1 MNRWV
6 ALFIASLIVASRVF
20 ADDENIPKMRYKK
33 EHALDRVTKKFEAA
47 IPSEAR
53 LPDGSPDINHPA
65 YQQVKAQWQE
75 QMDRTRAHYDQ
86 KDTRESMFETARRDA
101 GLRGEVVLDEK
112 GVPKEVGALV
122 GDTGGKAK
130 SLGSDKDYTA
140 ADYPS
145 GKRYVEQLK
154 RQQPG
159 IRVAEDSRGWRL
171 PDKDVLVWNTSR
183 GKEPPG
189 SSSYEAMIRDQAQPH
204 KDTFPH
210 PGGMHST
217 SGGRLGHEDA
227 RGAVLSNAVKAKDA
241 GINGKPADMHV
252 QMVAKSVHKSME
264 AAGTKDLNPEFV
276 GQLEKLRAHRRPE
289 EAGIVTFGAT
299 PERKLQERA
308 RFQEKAQEEMR
319 VAYEKAGQ
327 LSRELDSQRSRKVQE
342 LLAAGNKRGA
352 AKVRDTQIE
361 IEVATDVVLQEMARD
376 NPRFVKKL
384 TGLDPESVPGRERMI
399 GPSAKLTKISSDH
412 QKAPDGVE
420 PSAAL
425 PVAPESSPRQLLNKW
440 GGRTMT
446 GLDILSGGIGAAQE
460 EIEEAIRE
468 GRSPSKVRAATRAV
482 KDTLWGLTGI
492 PAVQQTVQRGREL
505 VKEEL
510 DAADARHGAEGH
522 SGTVATLKA
531 TGRFAKEVM
540 QWDTASQMAREEMAH
555 EEEQARLDGREPNY
569 LRSSVNGLARTVG
582 NVIGIEKIAEFA
594 STDWPAKA
602 EAARDER
609 FQRYWANARASEGLE
624 QVKAIQDELNDA
636 LNNLDPYNPAH
647 RARLDGLLARY
658 EKARGTLL
666 TVSQFMRKQFGPED
680 EGAAALYD
688 AVGQLPNPAGVTAVL
703 AAYDRVK
710 AEMDAEA
717 PQLVDEPD
725 ERETGGDEWA
735 AVGDV
740 ETVAGTQEQ
749 PVAEPRWE
757 DIPPEPPVAPEVTG
771 GGSGFDP
778 ATSGIIGGAVEI
790 LNRAAGGRERAA
802 IGEPA
807 GGEESGWGHAP
818 AARDCSTNYYF
829 NSGGGGRIC
838 NCAGYRWDTR
848 RNACVE
854 GAATGGGVV
863 PGFGPGSPTN
873 AQPWPPEPAPAPAAA
888 PPAPVPPRRTVDDP
902 CQWRVVEHGPCTY
915 DSDSLRRALQRC
927 GRCLCPY
934 GGHCDGL

>member
-1 MNRWV
+1 M
-6 ALFIASLIVASRVF
+6 
-20 ADDENIPKMRYKK
+20 
-33 EHALDRVTKKFEAA
+33 
-47 IPSEAR
+47 
-53 LPDGSPDINHPA
+53 PDGSPDINHPA

-75 QMDRTRAHYDQ
+75 QMERTRAHYDQ
-86 KDTRESMFETARRDA
+86 KDTREIMFETARRDG
-101 GLRGEVVLDEK
+101 GLRGEQVRNKMGQMEEDAK
-112 GVPKEVGALV
+112 TALV
-122 GDTGGKAK
+122 RDTGGRAK

-140 ADYPS
+140 KSHEA
-145 GKRYVEQLK
+145 GKRFVEEVK

-159 IRVAEDSRGWRL
+159 IRVEEDSLRWRF
-171 PDKDVLVWNTSR
+171 PDKDVVVWETSR
-183 GKEPPG
+183 AKELAG
-189 SSSYEAMIRDQAQPH
+189 NSSYEAMIRHKALPH
-204 KDTFPH
+204 QDTFPN

-217 SGGRLGHEDA
+217 SKGEFGHEDA

-241 GINGKPADMHV
+241 GINGKPANMHV
-252 QMVAKSVHKSME
+252 QMAAKSVHKSME
-264 AAGTKDLNPEFV
+264 AAGTKHRDPEFV
-276 GQLEKLRAHRRPE
+276 GQLEKLRAHRRSE

-308 RFQEKAQEEMR
+308 RFQERAQEEMR

-327 LSRELDSQRSRKVQE
+327 LSRELDSQRTRKVEE
-342 LLAAGNKRGA
+342 LLAAGDKRGA

-361 IEVATDVVLQEMARD
+361 IEVANDVVLQEMARD
-376 NPRFVKKL
+376 NPRLVKKL
-384 TGLDPESVPGRERMI
+384 TGLDPQSVPGREKLI

-412 QKAPDGVE
+412 QRAPDGVE

-531 TGRFAKEVM
+531 TARFAKEAM

-555 EEEQARLDGREPNY
+555 EEEQARLEGREPNY

-582 NVIGIEKIAEFA
+582 NVVGMDKIAEFA

-624 QVKAIQDELNDA
+624 EVKAIQDELNDA
-636 LNNLDPYNPAH
+636 LNTLDPYNPAH
-647 RARLDGLLARY
+647 RAQLDGLLARY

-703 AAYDRVK
+703 AAYDRAK

-717 PQLVDEPD
+717 PQLVDEPGQ
-725 ERETGGDEWA
+725 RETGGDEWA

-749 PVAEPRWE
+749 PVAEPSWD

-778 ATSGIIGGAVEI
+778 AGTSALIGGAVEI
-790 LNRAAGGRERAA
+790 LNRAAGGSDRPGV
-802 IGEPA
+802 GEPA
-807 GGEESGWGHAP
+807 GGGGSGWGQAP
-818 AARDCSTNYYF
+818 AARDCSTSFYF
-829 NSGGGGRIC
+829 NSAGGGMVC
-838 NCAGYRWDTR
+838 TCAGYRWDTR
-848 RNACVE
+848 RNACV
-854 GAATGGGVV
+854 GGVASGGVV

-873 AQPWPPEPAPAPAAA
+873 AEPRPREPAPAPAAGDCK
-888 PPAPVPPRRTVDDP
+888 PYWPVQGGDIYCSRDGGTSVCPGYHFDKPRRA
-902 CQWRVVEHGPCTY
+902 CVE
-915 DSDSLRRALQRC
+915 DR
-927 GRCLCPY
+927 
-934 GGHCDGL
+934 